1 MKLKQSTGIKKKTYF
16 DFTLFLTLFF
26 LIAFGLVMIYS
37 TSYYTAS
44 LTFDGDGLY
53 YLKRQMIST
62 GAGLVVMT
70 VAFFFPCEK
79 YKKAAIILYLLSI
92 ISVLLILTPLG
103 HTANGAR
110 RWLRIKGFSIQP
122 AEIVKVGVI
131 IITAYLI
138 DSWRNLSDKAKNSF
152 KYIIV
157 VLLPAFVAAM
167 MILVITSNLSS
178 AIIIGG
184 IAYVMLLVSNP
195 KCRKAYLLLFLLLLA
210 GGAVVLYLYIKV
222 SSGSEITSLSY
233 RFERILAWFD
243 PERYA
248 DGTGFQTLQAL
259 YGIGSG
265 GFFGKGL
272 GKSMQKLGF
281 LPEANNDMIFSVI
294 CEELGLFGGLAV
306 IIMFAILLYRLFDI
320 SKATKN
326 YFCNLVV
333 IGVFAH
339 IAIQVVL
346 NIAVVT
352 NTIPNTGISLPFI
365 SYGGTSVIFLLFEMG
380 MVMNVAKKADF
391 TDTRKHPARNLNAQ
405 SGDNE

>member
-1 MKLKQSTGIKKKTYF
+1 MNINKSTGIKKKTYF
-16 DFTLFLTLFF
+16 DFTLFLTLIF

-44 LTFDGDGLY
+44 LDFDGDGFY

-62 GAGLVVMT
+62 ALGFAAMT
-70 VAFFFPCEK
+70 FAFFFPCEK
-79 YKKAAIILYLLSI
+79 YKKVAIIIYLISI

-110 RWLRIKGFSIQP
+110 RWLRYKSFSVQP

-138 DSWRNLSDKAKNSF
+138 DGWKNLSDKAKNSF
-152 KYIIV
+152 KYIAVI
-157 VLLPAFVAAM
+157 LFPAFVGAM

-184 IAYVMLLVSNP
+184 IAYVMLLISNP
-195 KCRKAYLLLFLLLLA
+195 KCYKAYLIFGILLLF

-222 SSGSEITSLSY
+222 SSGDEITSLSY

-306 IIMFAILLYRLFDI
+306 IFMFALLLYRIFDI

-326 YFCNLVV
+326 YFCNLCV
-333 IGVFAH
+333 IGVFVH

-365 SYGGTSVIFLLFEMG
+365 SYGGSSVIFLLAEMG
-380 MVMNVAKKADF
+380 MVMNVAKKANF
-391 TDTRKHPARNLNAQ
+391 ADTRNHPTKNLNTQ
-405 SGDNE
+405 SGDDE

>member
-1 MKLKQSTGIKKKTYF
+1 MNRNKSTGIKKKTYF

-26 LIAFGLVMIYS
+26 LVAFGLVMIYS
-37 TSYYTAS
+37 TSSYTAS

-62 GAGLVVMT
+62 ALGVVAMA
-70 VAFFFPCEK
+70 VAYIFPCEK
-79 YKKAAIILYLLSI
+79 YKRVAILIYVISI

-131 IITAYLI
+131 MITAYLI
-138 DSWRNLSDKAKNSF
+138 DGWKNLPDKAKNSF
-152 KYIIV
+152 KYILVI
-157 VLLPAFVAAM
+157 LLPAFVAAM

-184 IAYVMLLVSNP
+184 IAYVMLLISNP

-210 GGAVVLYLYIKV
+210 GGAVVLALYIKV

-281 LPEANNDMIFSVI
+281 LPEANNDMIFSII
-294 CEELGLFGGLAV
+294 CEELGLFGGLCV
-306 IIMFAILLYRLFDI
+306 IFMFAILLYRIFDI

-326 YFCNLVV
+326 YFCNLCV
-333 IGVFAH
+333 IGVFAQ

-391 TDTRKHPARNLNAQ
+391 TDTRKHPAKNLNAQ